1 MNPRVNYLLL
11 GNIRP
16 SWSVVQI
23 VNWILWALLAWLVV
37 SVAVALIAGRVIR
50 ARDQQEIPPAIEDG
64 GDDEIHRAG

>member
-1 MNPRVNYLLL
+1 M
-11 GNIRP
+11 
-16 SWSVVQI
+16 
-23 VNWILWALLAWLVV
+23 NWILWALLAWLVV